1 LEPAFRGTPVV
12 ELPGSL
18 APVIRIEG
26 TQLVEKFMKPTPQI
40 QQRSPRKQENFPLTD
55 YSYQTTAEAVE
66 NSSTLV
72 QKQIRTRQLSA
83 SWKISRDYFG
93 AEATRDFVAEF
104 IFFAWIA
111 VVAAWAISVML
122 HQLLRWMI

>member
-1 LEPAFRGTPVV
+1 VV
-12 ELPGSL
+12 ELIGSL

-26 TQLVEKFMKPTPQI
+26 TQFVEKFMKPIPQI
-40 QQRSPRKQENFPLTD
+40 QQRSPRKPKNFPATD
-55 YSYQTTAEAVE
+55 FSYQTTAEAVE

-72 QKQIRTRQLSA
+72 TKQIHLPQLSA

-93 AEATRDFVAEF
+93 AEATRDFVTEV
-104 IFFAWIA
+104 IFFAWMA